1 MKHVFLITINKVVF
15 NCCREKFYAS
25 IYYNPLV
32 NAVAKQCPE
41 IAKNQRTPYEKRL
54 TGDEIINV
62 LCNKNCERLV
72 VETDH
77 GMY

>member
-1 MKHVFLITINKVVF
+1 MKHVFLITINKVF
-15 NCCREKFYAS
+15 FICRREKFYAS